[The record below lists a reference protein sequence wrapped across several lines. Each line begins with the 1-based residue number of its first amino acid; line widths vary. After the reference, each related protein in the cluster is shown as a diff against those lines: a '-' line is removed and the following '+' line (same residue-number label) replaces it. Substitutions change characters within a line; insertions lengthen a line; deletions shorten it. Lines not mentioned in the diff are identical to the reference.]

1 MRAEPIASGGMTPL
15 PPLMT
20 VHPMVRTRKKVPIN
34 STTYLFIAA
43 LTPAKA
49 SGKLR
54 ATLKHARI
62 VEDTGV
68 EASHARVAVQGFQP
82 AVRFFEIQIATECDT
97 LQVYEHRK
105 VVIKMLQIREQIE

>member
-15 PPLMT
+15 PPLIT

-43 LTPAKA
+43 LTPARA

-68 EASHARVAVQGFQP
+68 RGLHKRVSQFKDFNQQFDFLKSKPPLNAIRYRYESGHQN
-82 AVRFFEIQIATECDT
+82 AT
-97 LQVYEHRK
+97 
-105 VVIKMLQIREQIE
+105 

>member
-1 MRAEPIASGGMTPL
+1 
-15 PPLMT
+15 LMT

-68 EASHARVAVQGFQP
+68 GGLTCGCRGSRISTSSSIF
-82 AVRFFEIQIATECDT
+82 
-97 LQVYEHRK
+97 
-105 VVIKMLQIREQIE
+105 